1 MVMTITLNPMLD
13 KTIYVDRLERRTIHR
28 ASKMEM
34 AAGGKGINVSR
45 QLKRLGIK
53 TKATGF
59 LGGEVGSI
67 VSRLLT
73 EESIEH
79 DFVRIQAATREGLT
93 YLEPDG
99 TWTAVFEPSLRVE
112 QSSVHELEKKIS
124 ALASKSTWIVCGGS
138 SPCNEADDVFYGAI
152 ALADRNGISSMLDS
166 YGRAFEL
173 GLKAKPTLVK
183 PNKREFEIT
192 FHQSLETESDHVR
205 AVQFLLDQGARYSIL
220 TDGGHM
226 FYAGI
231 QGHFWKVTPPPTKA
245 VNATGSGDALVAG
258 ILYGFHQGWKFE
270 RCLAFGAAAGAAN
283 ARVWEVANSSLQEI
297 LPLEASVKIQRMSAK
312 T

>member
-1 MVMTITLNPMLD
+1 MLD
-13 KTIYVDRLERRTIHR
+13 KTIHVDRWERGTIQR
-28 ASKMEM
+28 SLKMEM
-34 AAGGKGINVSR
+34 VAGGKGINVSR
-45 QLKRLGIK
+45 QLNRLGIK
-53 TKATGF
+53 TIATGF

-79 DFVRIQAATREGLT
+79 DFVRTQAATREGLT

-99 TWTAVFEPSLRVE
+99 TWTAAFEPPFRVE
-112 QSSVHELEKKIS
+112 QSSVHELNKKIS
-124 ALASKSTWIVCGGS
+124 DLASKSTWIVCGGS
-138 SPCNEADDVFYGAI
+138 SPGDEADDIFYEAI
-152 ALADRNGISSMLDS
+152 VVAHRNGISSVLDS
-166 YGRAFEL
+166 YGRSFEH

-183 PNKREFEIT
+183 PNKREFEMT
-192 FHQSLETESDHVR
+192 FHQSLATESDHIR
-205 AVQFLLDQGARYSIL
+205 AVQFLLEQGARYSIL
-220 TDGGHM
+220 TDGEHM

-231 QGHFWKVTPPPTKA
+231 QGHFWKITPPPTKA
-245 VNATGSGDALVAG
+245 VNPTGSGDALVAG

-297 LPLEASVKIQRMSAK
+297 MSLEASVKIQRMSAK
-312 T
+312 S

>member
-1 MVMTITLNPMLD
+1 MVTTVTLNPMLD
-13 KTIYVDRLERRTIHR
+13 KTIYVDRVERGTIHR

-34 AAGGKGINVSR
+34 VAGGKGINVSR

-53 TKATGF
+53 TVATGF

-67 VSRLLT
+67 MSRLLT
-73 EESIEH
+73 AELIDQ
-79 DFVRIQAATREGLT
+79 DFVRTEAATREGLT

-99 TWTAVFEPSLRVE
+99 TWTALFEPSLRVE
-112 QSSVHELEKKIS
+112 QAAVHELNKKIGD
-124 ALASKSTWIVCGGS
+124 LASKSTWVVCGGS
-138 SPCNEADDVFYGAI
+138 SPGNEADDIFYEAI
-152 ALADRNGISSMLDS
+152 ILAHRSGISSVLDS

-173 GLKAKPTLVK
+173 GLKAQPTLVK
-183 PNKREFEIT
+183 PNKREFEAT
-192 FHQSLETESDHVR
+192 FHQSLTTESDHLLAVR
-205 AVQFLLDQGARYSIL
+205 FLLDHGARYSIL

-231 QGHFWKVTPPPTKA
+231 QGHFWKVTPPETKG
-245 VNATGSGDALVAG
+245 VNPTGSGDALVAG
-258 ILYGFHQGWKFE
+258 ILYGFQQGWKFE

-283 ARVWEVANSSLQEI
+283 ARVWEVANSPLQEI
-297 LPLEASVKIQRMSAK
+297 SSLEESVRIQRVSVK